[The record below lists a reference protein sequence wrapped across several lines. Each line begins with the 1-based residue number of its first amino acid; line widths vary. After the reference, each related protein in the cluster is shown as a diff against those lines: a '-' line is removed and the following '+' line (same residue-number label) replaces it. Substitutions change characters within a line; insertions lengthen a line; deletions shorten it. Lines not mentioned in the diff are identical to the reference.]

1 MLARAIEP
9 ALPITLLPL
18 PLPMPPFEQAMQW
31 HKYRSLD
38 PGLLWL
44 RTLMQQA
51 ARAMLDGSARAS
63 AGS

>member
-1 MLARAIEP
+1 
-9 ALPITLLPL
+9 
-18 PLPMPPFEQAMQW
+18 MPPFEQAMQW